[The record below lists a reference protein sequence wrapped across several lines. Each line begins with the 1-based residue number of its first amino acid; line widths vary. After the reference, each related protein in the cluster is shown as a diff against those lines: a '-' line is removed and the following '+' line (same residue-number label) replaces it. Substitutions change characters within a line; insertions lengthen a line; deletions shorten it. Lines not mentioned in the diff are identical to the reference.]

1 MQVLPPFS
9 YKKDQRRPCKMKRT
23 RRKELLDV
31 FERVLDAER
40 CQQLDVSRTMEADYM
55 RSILK
60 GHAQNI
66 HDV

>member
-1 MQVLPPFS
+1 
-9 YKKDQRRPCKMKRT
+9 MKRT

-60 GHAQNI
+60 GCAQS
-66 HDV
+66 DVVTVASSSAA